1 MKILIVDD
9 EPLARSRLQDLLGD
23 IGNHQVVGEASN
35 GRTAIEQA
43 QQLHPD
49 IVLLDINMPEMSGL
63 EAAIHLSQL
72 DHAAVIFTTAY
83 SEHALEA
90 FDANAIDYLL
100 KPIRRSRL
108 EQALNKV
115 QPLQRSQLDKTAA
128 DQHTSRSHI
137 SAHQRGS
144 IKLIPVETI
153 YYFHSDSKYA
163 AVHHQEGEV
172 LIDDSLKSLEQEFSD
187 RFTRI
192 HRNSLVANRY
202 IEALEKTSDNHF
214 QLRLRGCDAL
224 LEISRRQLPVVR
236 KLISELSKG
245 LKNIDS
251 ASPRP

>member
-1 MKILIVDD
+1 MNILIVDD

-35 GRTAIEQA
+35 GRTAIDQA
-43 QQLHPD
+43 QQLRPD

-72 DHAAVIFTTAY
+72 DHAPAVIFTTAY

-128 DQHTSRSHI
+128 DQHSSRSHI

-144 IKLIPVETI
+144 IKLIPVESI
-153 YYFHSDSKYA
+153 YYFHSDSKYI

-172 LIDDSLKSLEQEFSD
+172 LIDESLKNLEQEFGD

-192 HRNSLVANRY
+192 HRNSLVANNR
-202 IEALEKTSDNHF
+202 IEALEKVGDNHF
-214 QLRLRGCDAL
+214 QLRLRDCNTL
-224 LEISRRQLPVVR
+224 LEISRRQLPAVR
-236 KLISELSKG
+236 KLINELS
-245 LKNIDS
+245 
-251 ASPRP
+251 

>member
-35 GRTAIEQA
+35 GRAAIEQA

-49 IVLLDINMPEMSGL
+49 IVLLDINMPEMTGL
-63 EAAIHLSQL
+63 EAAIHLSKMEQ
-72 DHAAVIFTTAY
+72 APAVIFTTAY

-128 DQHTSRSHI
+128 DQQSSRSHI

-144 IKLIPVETI
+144 IKLIPIEDI
-153 YYFHSDSKYA
+153 YYFHSDSKYV
-163 AVHHQEGEV
+163 AVLHKEGEV
-172 LIDDSLKSLEQEFSD
+172 LIDDSLKSLEQEFGD

-192 HRNSLVANRY
+192 HRNSLVANNC
-202 IEALEKTSDNHF
+202 IEALEKVSDNHF
-214 QLRLRGCDAL
+214 QLRLRGCKNL
-224 LEISRRQLPVVR
+224 LEISRRQLPTVR
-236 KLISELSKG
+236 KLISNMAE
-245 LKNIDS
+245 
-251 ASPRP
+251 

>member
-35 GRTAIEQA
+35 GRAAIEQA
-43 QQLHPD
+43 QQLAPD

-63 EAAIHLSQL
+63 EAAIHLSQMK
-72 DHAAVIFTTAY
+72 HAPAVIFTTAY

-128 DQHTSRSHI
+128 DQQTSRSHI

-144 IKLIPVETI
+144 IKLIPIEDI
-153 YYFHSDSKYA
+153 YYFHSDSKYV
-163 AVHHQEGEV
+163 AVHHKEGEV
-172 LIDDSLKSLEQEFSD
+172 LIDDSLKSLEQEFSVH
-187 RFTRI
+187 FTRI
-192 HRNSLVANRY
+192 HRNSLVANSS
-202 IEALEKTSDNHF
+202 IEALEKVSDNHF
-214 QLRLRGCDAL
+214 QLRLRGCDKL
-224 LEISRRQLPVVR
+224 LEVSRRQLPVVR
-236 KLISELSKG
+236 KLISELS
-245 LKNIDS
+245 
-251 ASPRP
+251 

>member
-35 GRTAIEQA
+35 GRSAIEQA
-43 QQLHPD
+43 QRLGPD
-49 IVLLDINMPEMSGL
+49 IVLLDINMPEMTGL
-63 EAAIHLSQL
+63 EAAIHLSQMEY
-72 DHAAVIFTTAY
+72 APAVIFTTAY

-108 EQALNKV
+108 EQALNKA

-128 DQHTSRSHI
+128 DQHSSRRHI

-144 IKLIPVETI
+144 IKLIPIEDI
-153 YYFHSDSKYA
+153 YYFHSDSKYV
-163 AVHHQEGEV
+163 AVHHKEGEV

-192 HRNSLVANRY
+192 HRNSLVANRC
-202 IEALEKTSDNHF
+202 IDALEKISDNHF

-224 LEISRRQLPVVR
+224 LEISRRQLPTVR
-236 KLISELSKG
+236 KLISNMTE
-245 LKNIDS
+245 
-251 ASPRP
+251 